1 MITSIK
7 GEARPRDVLSYPF
20 HRGYLL
26 GHHLVNSKASPQFTI
41 IQAKDETHGIEKRVP
56 VVFFLMKFG
65 YFFRS
70 FKSLS
75 P

>member
-1 MITSIK
+1 M
-7 GEARPRDVLSYPF
+7 
-20 HRGYLL
+20 
-26 GHHLVNSKASPQFTI
+26 NSKASPQFTI